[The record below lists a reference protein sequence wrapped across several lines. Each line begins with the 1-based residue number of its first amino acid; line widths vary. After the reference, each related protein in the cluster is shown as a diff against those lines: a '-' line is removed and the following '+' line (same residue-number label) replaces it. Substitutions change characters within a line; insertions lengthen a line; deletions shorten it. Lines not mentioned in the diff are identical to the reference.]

1 MIITTLF
8 ALIGCSNETPV
19 TAPVNPQITDAVTV
33 STQELAPFSAL
44 PKNYF
49 KDGVAPSAEL
59 VSLGEKLFNDTS
71 LSANNDIS
79 CASCHSLGSAGVDN
93 KPFSDGHKGAKT
105 GRNSPTVLNA
115 AGHTAQFWDGRAAD
129 VEAQALGPILA
140 AGEMGMPNGDAVVKV
155 LSSNA
160 DYVSAFASAFPNEKN
175 PITFNNVGVAI
186 GAFERTLVTP
196 SRWDDFI
203 GGDASALTDAEKQGF
218 KDFVSTGCGAC
229 HSGHL
234 LGGQMFMKVG
244 VVNPWPNQTDLGRF
258 NVTSNEADKM
268 VFKVPSLR
276 NSALTAPYFHD
287 ASSSTL
293 NDAVKKMAY
302 HQLGKQITEEQATSI
317 AAWLA
322 STNKK

>member
-1 MIITTLF
+1 MIISTLI
-8 ALIGCSNETPV
+8 ALIACSNDAPA

-33 STQELAPFSAL
+33 STQELAGFSAL
-44 PKNYF
+44 PPNYF
-49 KDGVAPSAEL
+49 KDGVAPNPQL
-59 VSLGEKLFNDTS
+59 IFLGEKLFNDTS

-79 CASCHSLGSAGVDN
+79 CASCHSLTTAGVDN

-140 AGEMGMPNGDAVVKV
+140 AGEMGMPSEGAVVKV
-155 LSSNA
+155 LSANK
-160 DYVSAFASAFPNEKN
+160 DYVSSFVSAFPNDKD
-175 PITFNNVGVAI
+175 PITFKNVGVAI
-186 GAFERTLVTP
+186 GAYERTLVTP

-203 GGDASALTDAEKQGF
+203 GGDASALTNEEKQGF
-218 KDFVSTGCGAC
+218 KDFVSTGCSAC
-229 HSGHL
+229 HSGQL

-244 VVNPWPNQTDLGRF
+244 IVNPWPNQTDLGRF
-258 NVTSNEADKM
+258 IVTSSEADKM

-302 HQLGKQITEEQATSI
+302 HQLGKQITDEQANSI
-317 AAWLA
+317 ATWLA
-322 STNKK
+322 STNRK